1 MQRRTFLGLG
11 AGLFGG
17 ALLAGWQLGRRDG
30 QPLLLS
36 ARNDSQGRHYAVGYG
51 LDGSQRFATE
61 VAQRCHDVVPHP
73 YLSLALF
80 VARRPGTQSYLI
92 DTRDGRLV
100 QTLDSPANRH
110 FYGHAVF
117 HHSGDWL
124 YSTENDTR
132 DPGRGVLGVYR
143 VSQGRLERSHELS
156 THGIGPHQLLWMPDG
171 ETLVVA
177 NGGIRTEAES
187 REAMNLDAMDSSLVL
202 LDRQGRLL
210 SRDRLA
216 QPLNSIRHLA
226 VASDG
231 TVVSSQQYKGE
242 PGERSDLLAIKRP
255 GQALQPFPMAP
266 PQWQAMS
273 QYTASVAV
281 HSELRLLAASAPR
294 GNRLLIWDL
303 DSAELR
309 LDLPLPDCAGVAAVP
324 QGFVATSG
332 QARCRLIDCH
342 KKFIDSTPLQLPAA
356 LWDNHLR
363 VA

>member
-1 MQRRTFLGLG
+1 
-11 AGLFGG
+11 
-17 ALLAGWQLGRRDG
+17 
-30 QPLLLS
+30 
-36 ARNDSQGRHYAVGYG
+36 
-51 LDGSQRFATE
+51 
-61 VAQRCHDVVPHP
+61 
-73 YLSLALF
+73 
-80 VARRPGTQSYLI
+80 
-92 DTRDGRLV
+92 
-100 QTLDSPANRH
+100 
-110 FYGHAVF
+110 
-117 HHSGDWL
+117 
-124 YSTENDTR
+124 
-132 DPGRGVLGVYR
+132 
-143 VSQGRLERSHELS
+143 
-156 THGIGPHQLLWMPDG
+156 
-171 ETLVVA
+171 
-177 NGGIRTEAES
+177 
-187 REAMNLDAMDSSLVL
+187 MNLDAMDSSLVL
-202 LDRQGRLL
+202 IDRQGRLL
-210 SRDRLA
+210 SRDRLS

-231 TVVSSQQYKGE
+231 TVVSSQQYEGE
-242 PGERSDLLAIKRP
+242 PAERSDLLAIKRP

-342 KKFIDSTPLQLPAA
+342 KEFIESTPLQLPAA

-363 VA
+363 MA